1 MKRQNFTKYGNCNY
15 FMIYTKIISSK
26 DYSKISNI
34 SLTIATNKNLKNSGV
49 IHAIYFVG
57 NFCNFVKYMKCFLF
71 NFNFFMRKLNILFI
85 KMTRVMNVFFL
96 VYFRVSFI
104 FQ

>member
-57 NFCNFVKYMKCFLF
+57 
-71 NFNFFMRKLNILFI
+71 
-85 KMTRVMNVFFL
+85 
-96 VYFRVSFI
+96 
-104 FQ
+104 